1 MGTLLWFVIIY
12 WIISVGI
19 GLWAARRVHNS
30 KDYAVAGRSLP
41 LYIVTATVFATWFGS
56 ETVLGIPATFLREGL
71 GGILADPFGSSMCLI
86 LVGLFFARPL
96 YRMNLLTIGDFYR
109 NKFGR
114 TVEALTT
121 MCIVISYLGWVA
133 AQISALGLVF
143 NVVSDGWMS
152 QNVGMIVGAST
163 VLVYTIWGGMW
174 AVAIT
179 DFIQMI
185 IIVVGMLYIGWNVSE
200 LAGGVGH
207 VVNHAIEAGK
217 FATFIPQ
224 FTLAGILGFVAA
236 WVTMMLGSIP
246 QQDVFQ
252 RVASSKDEKTAGRS
266 AVLGGC
272 MYFCFAFIPIF
283 LAYSATLID
292 PQMVEKLINADKQAQ
307 LILPNLVLQHAP
319 VFAQVMFFGA
329 LLSAIKSCASA
340 TLLAPSVT
348 FTENILKPA
357 FKHVGDVQLLKM
369 MRIVVFCFT
378 VMVTIF
384 ALNSDL
390 SIYKMVENAYKVTLV
405 SSFVPL
411 AFGLYWKR
419 ATAQG
424 ALASIVFGLATW
436 IWLEVFAPDAAC
448 PPQLA
453 GLIASLVGMIAGS
466 YLPAWVGVAPSKAP
480 DAEAR

>member
-1 MGTLLWFVIIY
+1 MGGLLWFVIIY
-12 WIISVGI
+12 WIISVAI
-19 GLWAARRVHNS
+19 GLWAARRVHNA
-30 KDYAVAGRSLP
+30 KDFAVAGRSLP

-56 ETVLGIPATFLREGL
+56 ETVLGIPATFLREGI
-71 GGILADPFGSSMCLI
+71 GGVLADPFGSSMCLI

-109 NKFGR
+109 NRFGR
-114 TVEALTT
+114 VVETLTT
-121 MCIVISYLGWVA
+121 LCIVISYLGWVA

-143 NVVSDGWMS
+143 NVVSGGAMS
-152 QNVGMIVGAST
+152 QPTGMIVGAST

-174 AVAIT
+174 SVAIT

-185 IIVVGMLYIGWNVSE
+185 IIVIGMLYIGWDVSQM
-200 LAGGVGH
+200 AGGVTY
-207 VVNHAIEAGK
+207 VVNHAIDAGK
-217 FATFIPQ
+217 FSNFLPPL
-224 FTLAGILGFVAA
+224 TLAGILGFTAA

-266 AVLGGC
+266 AILGGSL
-272 MYFCFAFIPIF
+272 YFVFAFIPMF
-283 LAYSATLID
+283 LAYAATLID
-292 PQMVEKLINADKQAQ
+292 PQLVERLINGDKQAQ
-307 LILPNLVLQHAP
+307 LILPNMVLGHAP
-319 VFAQVMFFGA
+319 FIAQVMFFGA

-357 FKHVGDVQLLKM
+357 MGKVSDKQLLRM
-369 MRIVVFCFT
+369 MRIVLLCFT
-378 VMVTIF
+378 VLVTIF

-405 SSFVPL
+405 SAFVPL

-419 ATAQG
+419 ATRLG
-424 ALASIVFGLATW
+424 ALASIVLGLSTW
-436 IWLEVFAPDAAC
+436 ILLEVFAPDAVW

-453 GLIASLVGMIAGS
+453 GLFASLGGMLVGSM
-466 YLPAWVGVAPSKAP
+466 LPVATAVERKKMP
-480 DAEAR
+480 DAAA